1 MTFNGFGTQTAWPDG
16 TCFVSKDRE
25 ISKGRTYIRDL
36 SQGMNSFVS
45 RKCSQAENID
55 LGWEN
60 QLFFYPRKFFTP
72 VYLFIQFRGSYAFY
86 TWLETDAFE
95 VNLVLD

>member
-1 MTFNGFGTQTAWPDG
+1 M
-16 TCFVSKDRE
+16 
-25 ISKGRTYIRDL
+25 
-36 SQGMNSFVS
+36 
-45 RKCSQAENID
+45 
-55 LGWEN
+55 
-60 QLFFYPRKFFTP
+60 FTP

>member
-16 TCFVSKDRE
+16 TCFASKDRE

-45 RKCSQAENID
+45 RKCSQAENI
-55 LGWEN
+55 E
-60 QLFFYPRKFFTP
+60 KTSCFFTP